1 MVPRGMKHD
10 MFQGCVSKPL
20 LLKGHMMPLDKI
32 VSQHSIEEH
41 QHCHNAQLC
50 ILYPVELSLCSG
62 ELLT

>member
-1 MVPRGMKHD
+1 

-32 VSQHSIEEH
+32 VSQQH
-41 QHCHNAQLC
+41 QHSHHAQLC